1 MNLDS
6 AIPDAA
12 IPKTSASAPP
22 RANILGV
29 PIDAIDLPTAVNSI
43 DGWITRRER
52 HYVCVCNV
60 HTVME
65 CQRDEAIRQVYNQAG
80 MVTPD
85 GMPLVWV
92 SRLMG
97 FGGVGR
103 VYGPDLTLATLA
115 RSLER
120 GWSHFFYGGAPG
132 VAEKLAAR
140 MTARFPELK
149 IAGLIS
155 PPFRPLTAQ
164 EDDADVRRINE
175 SGADIVWV
183 GIGAP
188 RQEQWMASHR
198 ARLDAA
204 VLIGIGAAF
213 DFLSDTKRQA
223 PRWMM
228 RSGLEWLFRFA
239 CEPRRLWRRYLV
251 YNSMFVWLMLMQFM
265 GLRGGARARTQ
276 ADAE

>member
-12 IPKTSASAPP
+12 IPTTAASAPP

-29 PIDAIDLPTAVNSI
+29 PIDAIDLPAAVNSI

-65 CQRDEAIRQVYNQAG
+65 CQGNEAIRQVYHQAG

-103 VYGPDLTLATLA
+103 VYGPDLTLETFA

-132 VAEKLAAR
+132 VAEKLVAR
-140 MTARFPELK
+140 MTARFPGLK
-149 IAGLIS
+149 IAGIIS
-155 PPFRPLTAQ
+155 PPFRPLTPQ
-164 EDDADVRRINE
+164 EDDADVRRIND

-198 ARLDAA
+198 ARLNAP

-251 YNSMFVWLMLMQFM
+251 YNSMFVWMMLMQFM
-265 GLRGGARARTQ
+265 GVRGGARIQ